1 MTNDPVYL
9 DYNGTTPVDPRVA
22 EAMKP
27 CLDTHFGN
35 PSSSHVYGR
44 RARVAVEEARNQVAG
59 LLGCLPEEVVFTGG
73 GTESNNHVLFGV
85 ARASREKGRHIVT
98 SRVEHSAVLEPAL
111 ALLEDGFDV
120 TFLPVDEYGRVSPSD
135 LEASLRPETI
145 LVSVMHANNEVG
157 TLQPVEEISRIAR
170 SRSILLH
177 TDAAQSVGKI
187 PARVDELGVDFLS
200 VAGHKL
206 YAPKGVGALYVRRGA
221 PLARLLYG
229 AGQES
234 GRRAGTENVL
244 EIAGLG
250 EAARLAL
257 DELPSAAVRLRE
269 MRDLLELRLL
279 EGVAG
284 AVVNGHPRERLPN
297 TLSIAFPGLVSDVFL
312 SELRGVAAS
321 AGAACHSDGVRI
333 SHVLEAMRVPAEIA
347 RGTVRFT
354 VGRFTTAE
362 EVERAAR
369 EIVETA
375 NRLKAEA
382 EVAGMNA

>member
-27 CLDTHFGN
+27 YLDTHFGN
-35 PSSSHVYGR
+35 PSSSHAYGR
-44 RARVAVEEARNQVAG
+44 RARAAVNEARNQVAG

>member
-27 CLDTHFGN
+27 YLDTHFGN
-35 PSSSHVYGR
+35 PSSSHAYGR
-44 RARVAVEEARNQVAG
+44 RARAAVNEARNQVAG

-85 ARASREKGRHIVT
+85 ARALREKGRHIVT

>member
-27 CLDTHFGN
+27 YLDTHFGN
-35 PSSSHVYGR
+35 PSSSHAYGR
-44 RARVAVEEARNQVAG
+44 RARAAVNEARNQVAG
-59 LLGCLPEEVVFTGG
+59 VLGCLPEEVVFTGG

-85 ARASREKGRHIVT
+85 ARALREKGRHIVT

-187 PARVDELGVDFLS
+187 PVKVDELGVDFLS

-279 EGVAG
+279 EGIAG

>member
-27 CLDTHFGN
+27 YLDTHFGN
-35 PSSSHVYGR
+35 PSSSHAYGR
-44 RARVAVEEARNQVAG
+44 RARAAVNEARNQVAG

-85 ARASREKGRHIVT
+85 ARALREKGRHIVT

-279 EGVAG
+279 EGIAG